1 MKNDISKASEEQQII
16 TNYVTDGFNVCCR
29 ATAGSGKSTSII
41 YLALKL
47 PNKKILHITYN
58 SMLRKEFK
66 EKIETNHITNVSVHT
81 YHSLGVQCFSS
92 KAHTDS
98 GLRQVLQNGMNLI
111 DETIHNHDILV
122 IDECQDMSPLYFQFI
137 DYYLKKT
144 NNKIQIVILGDEL
157 QGIYEF
163 KGSDVRFLTMG
174 EELWKNKPYLKTKIF
189 HHCTLKMSYRVTN
202 QMAKFINT
210 SMLNCDDTNM
220 VLYASREGVPVQ
232 YIRNSSFNTERIV
245 VNIVQRILD
254 EGDLPSDIFIL
265 ASSIKGTKSYV
276 RRIEN
281 ALSQRSIP
289 CYIPNIETEKLDER
303 VVDGKIVFST
313 FHTVKGRQRKYVFV
327 VGFDE
332 SYMTY
337 SARNFTDNVCP
348 NPLFVACTRATHT
361 LYLLEGNNN
370 STDKP
375 LRFLKLN
382 HHQMKNSDYVDF
394 KGNAQ
399 TIFYDEPIMMNDKK
413 IPTYKIT
420 PTELIKFIPEYVIDI
435 ITPLIT
441 EIFIQLSV
449 DDKNTCYD
457 SDAIPS
463 ILKFSSGMYEDV
475 SDINGIAIPCIYFDY
490 IINNDEMGNT
500 LYRLI
505 EEIILNM
512 KENEHQFLKN
522 VFKELNPI
530 CKTPSDYLYMSN
542 VYIAMKEKLYFRLK
556 QIKKEEYNWLSDDV
570 VSDCKRLL
578 DKNILF
584 ENLDTNNIQQEHT
597 IIDSTLLT
605 EHEMIDVILR
615 PFIERADIPEAKY
628 RFTARVDMITENTI
642 WELKCTSQITI
653 EHLLQVVI
661 YAWIWYCIHP
671 DSTKVFK
678 ILNIKTGEIFQLQ
691 SSMEQL
697 SNIIARLLEG
707 KYGKQ
712 KILSDDDFQNCFS

>member
-1 MKNDISKASEEQQII
+1 MTNQIETASEEQQQI
-16 TNYVTDGFNVCCR
+16 TNCVSNGFNVCCR

-47 PNKKILHITYN
+47 PDKRILHITYN

-66 EKIETNHITNVSVHT
+66 EKIEFNNIENVSVHT
-81 YHSLGVQCFSS
+81 YHSLGVQRFSS

-98 GLRQVLQNGMNLI
+98 GLRQILQNKLDLI
-111 DETIHNHDILV
+111 EIEHHDILV

-137 DYYLKKT
+137 DYYLQKT
-144 NNKIQIVILGDEL
+144 GNKIQIVILGDEL

-163 KGSDVRFLTMG
+163 KGSDVRFLTMA
-174 EELWKNKPYLKTKIF
+174 EELWKDKPYLKTKIF

-210 SMLNCDDTNM
+210 SMLNCDNTNT

-232 YIRNSSFNTERIV
+232 YIRNSSFNTERIII
-245 VNIVQRILD
+245 NIVQRILD

-265 ASSIKGTKSYV
+265 ASSIKGTKSCV

-303 VVDGKIVFST
+303 VVNGKIVFST

-327 VGFDE
+327 VGFDQ

-337 SARNFTDNVCP
+337 NARTTPENICP
-348 NPLFVACTRATHT
+348 NPLFVACTRATHV

-375 LRFLKLN
+375 LKFLKLN
-382 HHQMKNSDYVDF
+382 HHQMKTVDYVDF

-399 TIFYDEPIMMNDKK
+399 TIFYDEPVVVSEKK
-413 IPTYKIT
+413 IPTYKTT

-435 ITPLIT
+435 ITPLIS
-441 EIFIQLSV
+441 EIFIQVSESRF
-449 DDKNTCYD
+449 D

-463 ILKFSSGMYEDV
+463 ILQFSSGMYEDV
-475 SDINGIAIPCIYFDY
+475 SDINGIAIPCLYFDH
-490 IINNDEMGNT
+490 IINNNQMGNT

-505 EEIILNM
+505 EEIVVTM
-512 KENEHQFLKN
+512 KDSEHQFLKQI
-522 VFKELNPI
+522 FKELDPV
-530 CKTPSDYLYMSN
+530 CKTPSEYLYMSN
-542 VYIAMKEKLYFRLK
+542 VYISMKEKLYFRLK
-556 QIKKEEYNWLSDDV
+556 QIKRQEYNWLEDSV
-570 VSDCKRLL
+570 IGNCKKLL
-578 DKNILF
+578 NENILF
-584 ENLDTNNIQQEHT
+584 ENLDVADIQQEHT
-597 IIDSTLLT
+597 IIDNTSLV
-605 EHEMIDVILR
+605 EHEMIDEILR
-615 PFIERADIPEAKY
+615 PFIERNDIPEAKY
-628 RFTARVDMITENTI
+628 RFTARVDMITQNAI
-642 WELKCTSQITI
+642 WELKCTSQISI

-661 YAWIWYCIHP
+661 YAWLWYSIHP
-671 DSTKVFK
+671 NSNKEFK
-678 ILNIKTGEIFQLQ
+678 ILNIKTGEVFKLQ
-691 SSMEQL
+691 SSTEQL
-697 SNIIARLLEG
+697 TRIITTLLEG

-712 KILSDDDFQNCFS
+712 NVLSDTDFQNCFT